1 MYHTPQMSQAFL
13 TLINTLLSNVKLT
26 DCSYKNDIMDAA
38 TNEEAGVTVYF
49 PNNADPFTTPDGDEK
64 LSYFTVRFGDEEYID
79 HGFTCLELIALLNSF
94 DRVIAVD
101 GEITPF
107 IDIVKANH
115 NDWDAVISPIIS
127 LEVDNSCIVG
137 GGAFATFE
145 NLRIS

>member
-13 TLINTLLSNVKLT
+13 TLINTLSVIKLT
-26 DCSYKNDIMDAA
+26 DNTHKNDIMDSA
-38 TNEEAGVTVYF
+38 TNEEVGVTVYF
-49 PNNADPFTTPDGDEK
+49 PNNIDPFTRPDGDEK

-79 HGFTCLELIALLNSF
+79 HGFDTVELIALLNSF
-94 DRVIAVD
+94 DRMIAVD
-101 GEITPF
+101 GDITPF